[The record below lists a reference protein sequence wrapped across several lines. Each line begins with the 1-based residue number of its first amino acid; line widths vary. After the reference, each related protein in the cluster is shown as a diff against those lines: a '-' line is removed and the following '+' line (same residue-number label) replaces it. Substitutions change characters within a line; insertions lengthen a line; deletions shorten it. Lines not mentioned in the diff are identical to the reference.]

1 MKFEGEK
8 LFARNGLADLN
19 FGLRICFGFRILAA
33 LSLWRSGSDFGFS

>member
-19 FGLRICFGFRILAA
+19 FGLPIP
-33 LSLWRSGSDFGFS
+33 DFGFS